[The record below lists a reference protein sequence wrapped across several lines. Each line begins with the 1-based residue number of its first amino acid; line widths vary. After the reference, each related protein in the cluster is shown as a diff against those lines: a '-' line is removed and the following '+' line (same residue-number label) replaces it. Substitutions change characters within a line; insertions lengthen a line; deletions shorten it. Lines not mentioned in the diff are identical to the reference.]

1 MGFLEDQAK
10 AAADSRAAN
19 LERQKVADY
28 LAANKA
34 AYDQGLARQ
43 FMNRL
48 YDSRFA
54 DNFNQVGVP
63 LTGDVHRSGVLETQ
77 VPYADEFAI
86 REAQRVAPNRGLASE
101 LIGR

>member
-43 FMNRL
+43 FMDRL

-63 LTGDVHRSGVLETQ
+63 LTGDVQRSGVLETQ
-77 VPYADEFAI
+77 VPDVMADTNAGL
-86 REAQRVAPNRGLASE
+86 AAKLNGGAMPNRST
-101 LIGR
+101 II